1 MIKKIH
7 YAILILFIFCPVSA
21 AAVTDDSTPPFIE
34 ITKPVVNETI
44 SSRFIELA
52 GRTEIGANIS
62 VNGMNIT
69 NDNGVWSTAVVLSG
83 VNNPFRIESA
93 DKAGNINETTVNIRI
108 GENFSLT
115 PYFVDF
121 LNLSLNFSQPGKFDG
136 NNDAVSG
143 KYVSFLFDRNAS
155 AFIGYSINDSESTT
169 LWFDNIIIKNFT
181 AENSSV
187 SGSIVKYR
195 QSQKFGVRH
204 FVEVEIHDN
213 RMGTMLLDVR
223 ESGDIYSKVRE
234 YLLNRTRERLK
245 INVSREKNV
254 TLERNTTGTTTQYY
268 INESWKVWP
277 EVIFEPASNV
287 NVTEINNGFR
297 FSKDNKE
304 AYLLK
309 ANYTAGSPDFTI
321 VENKLKVR
329 VNNSILIFRQVPR
342 INLTDEDFLARLISQ
357 GISDGIIG
365 AEFFVD
371 SAGSYDIVTFGDLN
385 ISAGFPDANTMELN
399 VSSGSLNGTV
409 LAVGM
414 SGKFYDNLL
423 NKNLTIKYDGHEIY
437 KANDYQD
444 IMDVTNDF
452 GRAEYLLAMGSKGA
466 MILVSIPAFSSHRIS
481 FKFEASSGTYGSSIA
496 DMLSFLSAGLFLALP
511 ATSQEVLFSLWW
523 FSIVLIIYIV
533 VRKAVR
539 KRK

>member
-21 AAVTDDSTPPFIE
+21 SAVTDDLTPPFIE

-69 NDNGVWSTAVVLSG
+69 NDNGVWNTAVVLSG
-83 VNNPFRIESA
+83 VNNLFHIESA
-93 DKAGNINETTVNIRI
+93 DKAGNINEITVNIRI

-115 PYFVDF
+115 PYFEDF

-169 LWFDNIIIKNFT
+169 LWFDNIIIENFT

-213 RMGTMLLDVR
+213 RMGTMLLDIR

-245 INVSREKNV
+245 INVSRENNV
-254 TLERNTTGTTTQYY
+254 TIERNNTGTATQYY
-268 INESWKVWP
+268 INESWKFWP

-287 NVTEINNGFR
+287 NVTGINNGFR

-309 ANYTAGSPDFTI
+309 ANYTTGSPDFKIT
-321 VENKLKVR
+321 ENKLKVR
-329 VNNSILIFRQVPR
+329 VNNSILIFRQFPSL
-342 INLTDEDFLARLISQ
+342 NLTDEDILDNLILQ

-365 AEFFVD
+365 AELFVD

-385 ISAGFPDANTMELN
+385 ISARFPDVYTMELN

-409 LAVGM
+409 LAIGIG
-414 SGKFYDNLL
+414 GKFFDNFL
-423 NKNLTIKYDGHEIY
+423 NKNLTIRYDGNIISQ
-437 KANDYQD
+437 ANDYQD

-452 GRAEYLLAMGSKGA
+452 GRAEYLLAMGNKGA

-496 DMLSFLSAGLFLALP
+496 DLLSFLSAGLFLALP
-511 ATSQEVLFSLWW
+511 ATSQEVLFSIWW
-523 FSIVLIIYIV
+523 FAIVLIIYIV